1 MISKKEIKYRDKTI
15 RKYIFARNWD
25 NNPEFLLNKEV
36 VLNLAIRR
44 PLLKNYKYVYDYEW
58 EVIPGFS
65 DKGKGDLILTDA
77 KNHYLIIECK
87 KKKPQEIRKQ
97 VLKYMRF
104 FISKNPDVSVA
115 GLAVSP
121 KNWDYTTLEM
131 IYWDFELCLKEKK
144 YCKLFKDLENP
155 EEVKKRDKLQR
166 LYKEEGFGLQNPISA
181 IEDLKKT
188 GLILD
193 IQTNMNPAPPL
204 TFQYTLTASNKFP
217 KEKYS
222 ASAHGN
228 KKSSTKK
235 AAAAKIC
242 EQIYLPYTRI

>member
-97 VLKYMRF
+97 VLKYMRIF
-104 FISKNPDVSVA
+104 LRKNPDVHVA

-131 IYWDFELCLKEKK
+131 SYWDFELCLKEKK
-144 YCKLFKDLENP
+144 YCKLFTNLENP

-181 IEDLKKT
+181 IDYLKKT
-188 GLILD
+188 GLIFD
-193 IQTNMNPAPPL
+193 IQTNVNSEPPF

-222 ASAHGN
+222 ASAHGI
-228 KKSSTKK
+228 KKSSAKK
-235 AAAAKIC
+235 AAAARIC